1 MIFSHSSA
9 FDIHCNHGRNVPDSV
24 LKQMVCYIVVLEF
37 HVVFI
42 IFDSV
47 VESEDHKEPKDRLD
61 L

>member
-1 MIFSHSSA
+1 
-9 FDIHCNHGRNVPDSV
+9 
-24 LKQMVCYIVVLEF
+24 MVCYIVVLEF